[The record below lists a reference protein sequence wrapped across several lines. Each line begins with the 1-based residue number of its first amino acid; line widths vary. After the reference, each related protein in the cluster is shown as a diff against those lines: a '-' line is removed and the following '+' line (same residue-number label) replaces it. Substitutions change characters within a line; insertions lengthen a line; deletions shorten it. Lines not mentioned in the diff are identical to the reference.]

1 MLPIT
6 ALLIDPRN
14 PTRPTAQMITLTPEQ
29 ESFAHH
35 LNCRAPRASTLPDGL
50 SIVKDD
56 GPLFRHRHGGV
67 GGLVCV
73 MRDNWEDVICGPIII
88 TGPAN
93 RDGHLTSLPL
103 IDCQALPLQF
113 MGGWLTEGS
122 AGPVRMLTQ
131 LTVLDRGESVADH

>member
-1 MLPIT
+1 M
-6 ALLIDPRN
+6 
-14 PTRPTAQMITLTPEQ
+14 
-29 ESFAHH
+29 
-35 LNCRAPRASTLPDGL
+35 